1 MRNHY
6 TLDDFINNVHKL
18 GYTFVDY
25 NNIRVPVLYIDDT
38 LFEQILNFSYN
49 KRISIDTN
57 LNIYDD
63 GYHVFVDIT
72 LKFLN
77 ANKEKTFLLYAN
89 ESLEFFYNLATA
101 GIFGLVSKDNP
112 SSNIFFIQLP
122 KKDKAEKAYD
132 IIKDKL
138 KRSKNNTYLE

>member
-1 MRNHY
+1 VRKNY
-6 TLDDFINNVHKL
+6 TLEDFIKNVHKF

-25 NNIRVPVLYIDDT
+25 NSIRVPIIYIDNVF
-38 LFEQILNFSYN
+38 FEQILNFSYN
-49 KRISIDTN
+49 KRLSIDTN

-77 ANKEKTFLLYAN
+77 TNKEETFLLYAN
-89 ESLEFFYNLATA
+89 ESLEFFYSLATA
-101 GIFGLVSKDNP
+101 GIFGLSSKDNQ
-112 SSNIFFIQLP
+112 SSNVFFIQLP

-132 IIKDKL
+132 LIKDKL
-138 KRSKNNTYLE
+138 KESKDNAI

>member
-6 TLDDFINNVHKL
+6 TLDDFIKNVHRL
-18 GYTFVDY
+18 GYTFVEY
-25 NNIRVPVLYIDDT
+25 NNIKVPVLYIDNAF
-38 LFEQILNFSYN
+38 FEQILNFSYN
-49 KRISIDTN
+49 QRISIDTN

-72 LKFLN
+72 LNFLN
-77 ANKEKTFLLYAN
+77 ANKEETFLLYAN
-89 ESLEFFYNLATA
+89 DSLEFFYSLATA
-101 GIFGLVSKDNP
+101 GIFGLASKDNQ

-122 KKDKAEKAYD
+122 KKDKTEKAYN

-138 KRSKNNTYLE
+138 KEYKDIYFK

>member
-138 KRSKNNTYLE
+138 NKIQK

>member
-1 MRNHY
+1 VRNHY

-138 KRSKNNTYLE
+138 NKIQK

>member
-6 TLDDFINNVHKL
+6 TLDDFIKNVHKL
-18 GYTFVDY
+18 GYTFVEY
-25 NNIRVPVLYIDDT
+25 NDIRVPVLYIDDAF
-38 LFEQILNFSYN
+38 FEQILNFSYN
-49 KRISIDTN
+49 KRLSIDTN

-63 GYHVFVDIT
+63 GHHVFVDIT

-77 ANKEKTFLLYAN
+77 ANKEETFLLYAN
-89 ESLEFFYNLATA
+89 ESLEFFYSLATA
-101 GIFGLVSKDNP
+101 GIFGLSSKDNQ

-122 KKDKAEKAYD
+122 KKDKAEKAYE

-138 KRSKNNTYLE
+138 KKSKNNIDLE

>member
-1 MRNHY
+1 MVRSNY
-6 TLDDFINNVHKL
+6 KLDDFIENLHKQ

-25 NNIRVPVLYIDDT
+25 NDITVPVLYIDNIF
-38 LFEQILNFSYN
+38 FEQILNFSYN
-49 KRISIDTN
+49 QRASIDTN

-77 ANKEKTFLLYAN
+77 AGKVETFLLYAN
-89 ESLEFFYNLATA
+89 DSLEFFQVLATT
-101 GIFGLVSKDNP
+101 GIYGLTSKENQ
-112 SSNIFFIQLP
+112 SSNVFFVQLP
-122 KKDKAEKAYD
+122 KKEKAEDAYD

-138 KRSKNNTYLE
+138 KLSKNND

>member
-1 MRNHY
+1 VRNHY
-6 TLDDFINNVHKL
+6 TLDDFIKNVHKL
-18 GYTFVDY
+18 GYTFVEY
-25 NNIRVPVLYIDDT
+25 NGIRVPVLYIDGAF
-38 LFEQILNFSYN
+38 FEQILNFSYN
-49 KRISIDTN
+49 KRLSIDTN

-77 ANKEKTFLLYAN
+77 ANKEETILLYAN
-89 ESLEFFYNLATA
+89 ESIEFFYSLATG
-101 GIFGLVSKDNP
+101 GIFGLSSKDNQ

-122 KKDKAEKAYD
+122 KKEKAEKAYE

-138 KRSKNNTYLE
+138 K

>member
-1 MRNHY
+1 MRKNY
-6 TLDDFINNVHKL
+6 TLEDFIKNVHKF

-25 NNIRVPVLYIDDT
+25 NSIRVPIIYIDNVF
-38 LFEQILNFSYN
+38 FEQILNFSYN
-49 KRISIDTN
+49 KRLSIDTN

-77 ANKEKTFLLYAN
+77 TNKEETFLLYAN
-89 ESLEFFYNLATA
+89 ESLEFFYSLATA
-101 GIFGLVSKDNP
+101 GIFGLSSKDNQ
-112 SSNIFFIQLP
+112 SSNVFFIQLP

-132 IIKDKL
+132 LIKDKL
-138 KRSKNNTYLE
+138 KESKNNAI